1 MKTSIVNSD
10 ILAWT
15 DTYDGPK
22 FHTIL
27 CDPPYHLKD
36 LNERFSAENAA
47 PAQFGTDGA
56 FQRMSRGFMGQTWDG
71 GDIAYRPDTWVRLA
85 RHLHPGGFIIA
96 FGSTRGQHRMAVAME
111 DAGLIIHPMMAWMFK
126 SGFPKAT
133 RPDTQIDKRAGAERK
148 TVGTKKQTG
157 AKFKLTQELIDNGG
171 FNDSN
176 RQSYEITAPSTEL
189 AQAFEGHRYGIQAL
203 KPAFE
208 PIIIAQKP
216 YGEKRSDKPLDAII
230 ATGAGTFNIDG
241 ARVGDKST
249 IRHNRVANS
258 LFKYNIGGE
267 AIPKNYTAGSKSGNW
282 PSNYID
288 VGGSTDEMFFCAD
301 YVYERL
307 EDPDFE
313 PALYVPKVSA
323 KERNAGLQGSA
334 VSYINDGRKA
344 PSERPYLRNTVAR
357 LNPHPTL
364 KPISLIKY
372 LATLFLP
379 PNYYAPNRR
388 IMIPFG
394 GVGSE
399 VIGALLAG
407 WDEVVAIEQ
416 SAEYCDVGRR
426 RVAFFERAVKQLGT
440 TDPKTLI
447 AKQKEIDANM
457 SIFDIIEVA

>member
-1 MKTSIVNSD
+1 MKTGNVTIVNQD
-10 ILAWT
+10 ILAWA

-22 FHTIL
+22 FHAIL

-71 GDIAYRPDTWVRLA
+71 GDIAYRPDTWARLA
-85 RHLHPGGFIIA
+85 RHLYPGGFIVA
-96 FGSTRGQHRMAVAME
+96 FASTRGQHRMACAME

-171 FNDSN
+171 FNDPS
-176 RQSYEITAPSTEL
+176 RQGYEITAPSTEL
-189 AQAFEGHRYGIQAL
+189 AQAFEGHRYGLQAL

-216 YGEKRSDKPLDAII
+216 YGEKRSDKPLDTII

-241 ARVGDKST
+241 ARVGAGST
-249 IRHNRVANS
+249 ITSHRATS
-258 LFKYNIGGE
+258 SYM
-267 AIPKNYTAGSKSGNW
+267 SKSIGQKQELGEEYVTGSDSGYW

-288 VGGSTDEMFFCAD
+288 VGSSSDEMFFCAN
-301 YVYERL
+301 YVYERM

-313 PALYVPKVSA
+313 PVYYTPKAQSA
-323 KERNAGLQGSA
+323 ERNAGLSDCQ
-334 VSYINDGRKA
+334 N
-344 PSERPYLRNTVAR
+344 L
-357 LNPHPTL
+357 HPTL
-364 KPISLIKY
+364 KPIDLTKY

-379 PNYYAPNRR
+379 PEYYAPNRR

-399 VIGALLAG
+399 AIGALLAG

-416 SAEYCDVGRR
+416 SAEYCEVGRR

-447 AKQKEIDANM
+447 AKQKVVAANM
-457 SIFDIIEVA
+457 SIFDLIEVRDDHLR